1 MTGKETVETIIT
13 DIKNAKGDG
22 INQIDVNNLLKYLE
36 GFITNEGYSHD
47 FQLETLKASHQ
58 INVEAFKAN
67 TIVQIESFKS
77 VITVGANAARAIL
90 IINGG
95 AAIALLAFLGNIWE
109 KTSEPNAV
117 ASIAIALLIFCGGVL
132 ASGFCSGFTYVAQ
145 FCYGKTPLEHN
156 TSWEKW
162 GNITNLAAVFCG
174 IASLSCFAWGTYI
187 AFISMGEQFFPS

>member
-1 MTGKETVETIIT
+1 MTGKETIQTIIN
-13 DIKNAKGDG
+13 DIKNAQDDG
-22 INQIDVNNLLKYLE
+22 INQLDVNNLLKYLE
-36 GFITNEGYSHD
+36 GFKADEGLSHD
-47 FQLETLKASHQ
+47 FQLETLKANHQ

-67 TIVQIESFKS
+67 TVVQIEAFKS

-117 ASIAIALLIFCGGVL
+117 ANIALALLIFCAGVL

-145 FCYGKTPLEHN
+145 FCFVKNPLEHN
-156 TSWEKW
+156 TPWNTW
-162 GNITNLAAVFCG
+162 GNVTNIAAVLCG
-174 IASLSCFAWGTYI
+174 LASLILFGWGTYK
-187 AFISMGEQFFPS
+187 AFISMGAQFFPS